1 MEKQPK
7 LFAFEL
13 VKKQNDKPATQW
25 QAREGVSVAGCSDP
39 THDGNWREPNRLGQN
54 DKGIYC

>member
-13 VKKQNDKPATQW
+13 VKKQSDKPATQW
-25 QAREGVSVAGCSDP
+25 QVRDGVSVAGCSDP
-39 THDGNWREPNRLGQN
+39 KNDGNVRGQSRFLPG
-54 DKGIYC
+54 DTGMYC